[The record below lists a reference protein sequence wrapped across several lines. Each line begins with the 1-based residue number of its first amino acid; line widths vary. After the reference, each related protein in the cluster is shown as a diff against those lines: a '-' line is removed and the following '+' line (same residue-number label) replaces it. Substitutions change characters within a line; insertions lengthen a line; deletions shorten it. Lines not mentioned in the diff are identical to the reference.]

1 MKPFDSYRGKGR
13 GVFPDKAA
21 KYSPTMSDDAEKN
34 EAPPGAAKEPEQQE
48 KEEQEQETPQEMES
62 APQPEAEPKPEP
74 EREPEPEQEKT
85 QEKLPSQTPPQSPSA
100 PEVPAS
106 PVMVTVTIEEDAVVG
121 PQENGD
127 PPGLR
132 AGSAE
137 ELGTTPAPLTSP
149 PTRSKSASL
158 NDLKPQN
165 SVNGGPRAIV
175 RSSLSGSQ
183 VHLAGA
189 AGSPRASL
197 SRQAS
202 ATGSTGGE
210 AGEKP
215 RDYIFIA
222 ALSCFCP
229 IWPINIVAFV
239 YSVMSRN
246 SFQQG
251 DIDGARRLGRV
262 AKLLSVVALVGG
274 VLIIVASCAINF
286 GVFQ

>member
-1 MKPFDSYRGKGR
+1 MQRTYVGEFGDLFSLDEGESCQENQFIRAVVSRKGGGR
-13 GVFPDKAA
+13 FGSFLTSLHVLPQILLSSR
-21 KYSPTMSDDAEKN
+21 YSPIMSDDAEKN
-34 EAPPGAAKEPEQQE
+34 EAPPGAAKGQEHQE
-48 KEEQEQETPQEMES
+48 KEEQEQAKPQEPE
-62 APQPEAEPKPEP
+62 PQPEPEP
-74 EREPEPEQEKT
+74 EPKLEPEPEQEPEPEKP
-85 QEKLPSQTPPQSPSA
+85 QEKLPPSQSPPQSPPA

-106 PVMVTVTIEEDAVVG
+106 PVMVTVTIEEDTVGG

-127 PPGLR
+127 PPGMR

-137 ELGTTPAPLTSP
+137 ELGTTPAPVTSP

-165 SVNGGPRAIV
+165 SLNGGPRAVV
-175 RSSLSGSQ
+175 RGSLSGSQ
-183 VHLAGA
+183 VHLAGT

-239 YSVMSRN
+239 YSVMVSTK
-246 SFQQG
+246 G
-251 DIDGARRLGRV
+251 LA
-262 AKLLSVVALVGG
+262 
-274 VLIIVASCAINF
+274 
-286 GVFQ
+286 

>member
-1 MKPFDSYRGKGR
+1 MSYSCLRGLNR
-13 GVFPDKAA
+13 SLPV
-21 KYSPTMSDDAEKN
+21 MSDDVEKN
-34 EAPPGAAKEPEQQE
+34 EAPPGPEQKQDG
-48 KEEQEQETPQEMES
+48 KEEQE
-62 APQPEAEPKPEP
+62 AEPKAELDPQP
-74 EREPEPEQEKT
+74 QPQPQLEQ
-85 QEKLPSQTPPQSPSA
+85 QPQLDSPPHSPPA

-106 PVMVTVTIEEDAVVG
+106 SMLVTVTIEEETVGG
-121 PQENGD
+121 PQLNGD
-127 PPGLR
+127 PLGLR

-137 ELGTTPAPLTSP
+137 ELGTTPAPPTSP
-149 PTRSKSASL
+149 PARSKSASL

-165 SVNGGPRAIV
+165 SINGGPRAVV

-183 VHLAGA
+183 VHLAGK

-202 ATGSTGGE
+202 ATGSATAE

-262 AKLLSVVALVGG
+262 AKLLSIVALVGG
-274 VLIIVASCAINF
+274 LLIIVASCAINF

>member
-1 MKPFDSYRGKGR
+1 
-13 GVFPDKAA
+13 
-21 KYSPTMSDDAEKN
+21 MSDDAEKN
-34 EAPPGAAKEPEQQE
+34 EAPPEQEQQGKE
-48 KEEQEQETPQEMES
+48 KEEVQQQQQQQEEQQQEQEQKQEQEQEQEKPQEL
-62 APQPEAEPKPEP
+62 P
-74 EREPEPEQEKT
+74 
-85 QEKLPSQTPPQSPSA
+85 PSQSPPQSPPA
-100 PEVPAS
+100 PEAPAS
-106 PVMVTVTIEEDAVVG
+106 PMMVTVTIEEETMGG
-121 PQENGD
+121 PLENGD
-127 PPGLR
+127 PVGLR

-137 ELGTTPAPLTSP
+137 QLGSTPDPPTSP
-149 PTRSKSASL
+149 PARSKSASL

-165 SVNGGPRAIV
+165 SINGGPRAAA

-197 SRQAS
+197 SRKPS
-202 ATGSTGGE
+202 AAGSAAAE

-239 YSVMSRN
+239 YSVMSRI

-251 DIDGARRLGRV
+251 DVDGARRLARV
-262 AKLLSVVALVGG
+262 AKLLSIVALVGG
-274 VLIIVASCAINF
+274 VLIIVAAFGINF

>member
-1 MKPFDSYRGKGR
+1 MRPFDAHQCKGR
-13 GVFPDKAA
+13 GRGVLADKAA
-21 KYSPTMSDDAEKN
+21 ESLPVMSDDVEKN
-34 EAPPGAAKEPEQQE
+34 EAPPEPEQKQDG
-48 KEEQEQETPQEMES
+48 KEEQEAEPKAELEPQ
-62 APQPEAEPKPEP
+62 PQPEPQPEP
-74 EREPEPEQEKT
+74 QPQPEQ
-85 QEKLPSQTPPQSPSA
+85 QPQLDSPPHSPPA

-106 PVMVTVTIEEDAVVG
+106 SMLVTVTIEEETVGG
-121 PQENGD
+121 PQLNGD
-127 PPGLR
+127 PLGLR

-137 ELGTTPAPLTSP
+137 ELGTTPAPPTSP
-149 PTRSKSASL
+149 PARSKSASL

-165 SVNGGPRAIV
+165 SINGGPRAVV

-183 VHLAGA
+183 VHLAGK

-202 ATGSTGGE
+202 ATGSAAGE

-274 VLIIVASCAINF
+274 LLIIVASCAINF

>member
-1 MKPFDSYRGKGR
+1 
-13 GVFPDKAA
+13 
-21 KYSPTMSDDAEKN
+21 MSDDAEKN
-34 EAPPGAAKEPEQQE
+34 EAPPGAAKGQEQQE
-48 KEEQEQETPQEMES
+48 KEEQEEGKPQGS
-62 APQPEAEPKPEP
+62 
-74 EREPEPEQEKT
+74 EPEPEPQSEPEPEPKQEPEPEKP
-85 QEKLPSQTPPQSPSA
+85 QETLPSRSPPQSPPA

-106 PVMVTVTIEEDAVVG
+106 PVMVTVNIEEDTVVG

-137 ELGTTPAPLTSP
+137 ELGTTPAPVTSP

-165 SVNGGPRAIV
+165 SVNGGPRAPA

-183 VHLAGA
+183 VHIAGTV
-189 AGSPRASL
+189 GSPRASL

>member
-1 MKPFDSYRGKGR
+1 
-13 GVFPDKAA
+13 
-21 KYSPTMSDDAEKN
+21 MSDDAEKS
-34 EAPPGAAKEPEQQE
+34 EAPPGTAKEPEE
-48 KEEQEQETPQEMES
+48 PGKEPEQDKAKEME
-62 APQPEAEPKPEP
+62 PEPKPEP
-74 EREPEPEQEKT
+74 EPEPAKQQDEPQP
-85 QEKLPSQTPPQSPSA
+85 QPQSPKA
-100 PEVPAS
+100 PEIPAS
-106 PVMVTVTIEEDAVVG
+106 PVMVTVTIEEETVEG

-127 PPGLR
+127 PPGIR

-137 ELGTTPAPLTSP
+137 ELGTTPATPTRP

-165 SVNGGPRAIV
+165 SLNGGPRVAA
-175 RSSLSGSQ
+175 RGSLSGSQ
-183 VHLAGA
+183 VHLAGH

-202 ATGSTGGE
+202 ATGSAAGE
-210 AGEKP
+210 AGDKP

-286 GVFQ
+286 GVSKFSSSVV